1 MERIRRWV
9 IQPDYTMSRPR
20 RSEVNRLRKKIYRKK
35 TKKKLYFTLHNIEG
49 ETNNWRHR
57 CQHNTGANHTRK
69 RARRPVNTIVD
80 ILTDI
85 PKLID

>member
-35 TKKKLYFTLHNIEG
+35 TKKKNYIL
-49 ETNNWRHR
+49 R
-57 CQHNTGANHTRK
+57 CTISRGKQITGVTD
-69 RARRPVNTIVD
+69 VNTTPVQIIQENEPGD
-80 ILTDI
+80 RLIQLLTFSQTYQN
-85 PKLID
+85 L